1 LLCAA
6 VIASDDEN
14 DAESVLPELSDDE
27 DVENERQHRALVVLA
42 SCIAVMDCNC
52 CAVSDKH
59 RKGQVMSREGQ
70 CIAVR
75 LCMPL
80 QLMNENIVL

>member
-1 LLCAA
+1 MLCAV

-42 SCIAVMDCNC
+42 GVIPVMDCNC
-52 CAVSDKH
+52 CAVSSGAGSKL
-59 RKGQVMSREGQ
+59 GLV
-70 CIAVR
+70 
-75 LCMPL
+75 
-80 QLMNENIVL
+80 

>member
-1 LLCAA
+1 LCAV

-42 SCIAVMDCNC
+42 GVIPVMDCNC
-52 CAVSDKH
+52 CAVSSGAGSK
-59 RKGQVMSREGQ
+59 
-70 CIAVR
+70 
-75 LCMPL
+75 L
-80 QLMNENIVL
+80 